1 MSQNKMPP
9 DQYSQMIKHLTRR
22 KIKDPF
28 IPDSAIERPK
38 RILEIE
44 AFQDFNKRNPKA
56 DGGMLV
62 QPGFG
67 GTRQGY
73 AGRTAKKIT
82 DFPPEVQERIKEYGV
97 EKYNK
102 LNKNQKY
109 DIRNP
114 KRLNKTF
121 NFKFKG
127 NKFPVQILGLKEASA
142 KNIQDLLNIL
152 EKNPN
157 ITPEQ
162 WFAKT
167 SKATKSAGAGL
178 YQISQ
183 DLLKYIKGDF
193 DAIKGATSKETF
205 DKLNI
210 KNLIKDQI
218 PNLKNISGKAFRQSV
233 ATAARAKKAV
243 TNTFEAVIRLNEEF
257 KLDPDIELDELAEQL
272 YGKGASRSVPLMNQ
286 TRNDVTRYI
295 EVLKTGTRKNL
306 NIPNFKYPSAN
317 QAANILDS
325 IAEKSGDF
333 GFQEGMIRDL
343 KFNIRDDLLKLKK
356 GTTKNL
362 RSVLSDLIKGKGNV
376 IDEAVGL
383 SATFEDAP
391 GYTEA
396 TQVIKNKFNKRKGSL
411 IDKPFSALIKKLKT
425 NSATTKEINDFNAI
439 SKRFMKETGVDSPII
454 KTGKNL
460 KPEKFIKSFIDYSPE
475 AQANIKQLA
484 KENNFVIQTKSEPLK
499 NVVASLQKRKG
510 EAGFIDRQLLTDAGK
525 FLGRTAQ
532 AGFLTPT
539 GVLATT
545 TGLGGLDLTT
555 PAGRLTLGA
564 EAAFAPELV
573 RASIGATK
581 GIQNRALQ
589 KGVQQFLNL
598 GLPTRLAL
606 RAARVA
612 SPIGIASLVGEG
624 LYQGGKFAKQRFEE
638 LAAMSPEQRQELR
651 SQGARQ
657 AFDPF
662 QAAGGGLAKQAGDR
676 SGPPPEKG
684 PMSQGLPG
692 LLKRVR
698 NL

>member
-1 MSQNKMPP
+1 MKFGPKETKELNQYLRTGRNRTREFMADLTDDLEPGALKDELLKDFDSSQETYEEYL
-9 DQYSQMIKHLTRR
+9 QR
-22 KIKDPF
+22 K
-28 IPDSAIERPK
+28 SLERP
-38 RILEIE
+38 
-44 AFQDFNKRNPKA
+44 FNMA
-56 DGGMLV
+56 DGGRI
-62 QPGFG
+62 GFRK
-67 GTRQGY
+67 GTPIEDY
-73 AGRTAKKIT
+73 
-82 DFPPEVQERIKEYGV
+82 PPEVQQRIKDYGIK
-97 EKYNK
+97 KYNK

-127 NKFPVQILGLKEASA
+127 NKFPTQVLGLKEASA

-157 ITPEQ
+157 ITPEK

-167 SKATKSAGAGL
+167 SKVKGASSGL
-178 YQISQ
+178 DQLSR

-210 KNLIKDQI
+210 KNLIKDEI

-233 ATAARAKKAV
+233 GTAARAKKAV
-243 TNTFEAVIRLNEEF
+243 TNTFEAVMRLNEEF
-257 KLDPDIELDELAEQL
+257 KLDPDVDIDELAEQL
-272 YGKGASRSVPLMNQ
+272 YGKGASKSVPLMNQ

-306 NIPNFKYPSAN
+306 NIPNFKYPSVN

-343 KFNIRDDLLKLKK
+343 KFSIRDDLLKLKK
-356 GTTKNL
+356 GTTTNL
-362 RSVLSDLIKGKGNV
+362 RRVLSDLIKGKGDV

-411 IDKPFSALIKKLKT
+411 VDKPFSALIKKLKT
-425 NSATTKEINDFNAI
+425 NSATTKEINDFNTI

-460 KPEKFIKSFIDYSPE
+460 KPEKFIKSFKDYSPE
-475 AQANIKQLA
+475 AQTNIQQLA

-499 NVVASLQKRKG
+499 NVVTSFEKNKPLKDKILSGIGKTGRV
-510 EAGFIDRQLLTDAGK
+510 AGK
-525 FLGRTAQ
+525 VLKPLGYGVIGPIAVSTAVKSAEQQGLKLNFLDKAMAFESGDPEVALNMAKRRVDPQFAAQ
-532 AGFLTPT
+532 ERAKD
-539 GVLATT
+539 LAQMSDDFEEV
-545 TGLGGLDLTT
+545 GQQPMNIDLKMPRAFAMGGL
-555 PAGRLTLGA
+555 
-564 EAAFAPELV
+564 
-573 RASIGATK
+573 S
-581 GIQNRALQ
+581 
-589 KGVQQFLNL
+589 
-598 GLPTRLAL
+598 
-606 RAARVA
+606 
-612 SPIGIASLVGEG
+612 
-624 LYQGGKFAKQRFEE
+624 GGDK
-638 LAAMSPEQRQELR
+638 
-651 SQGARQ
+651 
-657 AFDPF
+657 
-662 QAAGGGLAKQAGDR
+662 
-676 SGPPPEKG
+676 SGPPPERG
-684 PMSQGLPG
+684 PNPQGL
-692 LLKRVR
+692 LSLMKRGMKI
-698 NL
+698 

>member
-9 DQYSQMIKHLTRR
+9 DKYSQMINHLTRR
-22 KIKDPF
+22 KIQNPF

-44 AFQDFNKRNPKA
+44 AFKDFNKRNKMA
-56 DGGMLV
+56 GGGMLV

-67 GTRQGY
+67 GVRQGY
-73 AGRTAKKIT
+73 AGRKTKKIT
-82 DFPPEVQERIKEYGV
+82 DYPPEVQERIKEYGIQ
-97 EKYNK
+97 KYNK

-127 NKFPVQILGLKEASA
+127 QNFPTQVLGLKDASA
-142 KNIQDLLNIL
+142 KNIQDLLNII

-167 SKATKSAGAGL
+167 SKVKGASSGL
-178 YQISQ
+178 DQLSR

-210 KNLIKDQI
+210 KNLIKDEI
-218 PNLKNISGKAFRQSV
+218 PNLNTISGKAFRQSV
-233 ATAARAKKAV
+233 GTAARAKKAV
-243 TNTFEAVIRLNEEF
+243 TNTFEAVMRLNEEF
-257 KLDPDIELDELAEQL
+257 KLDPDVDIEELAEQL
-272 YGKGASRSVPLMNQ
+272 YGKGASKSVPLMNQ
-286 TRNDVTRYI
+286 TRNDVARYV
-295 EVLKTGTRKNL
+295 EVLKTGSRRNL
-306 NIPNFKYPSAN
+306 NIPNFKYPSPDK
-317 QAANILDS
+317 AADILDS
-325 IAEKSGDF
+325 IADRSGSF
-333 GFQEGMIRDL
+333 GFQEGVIRDL
-343 KFNIRDDLLKLKK
+343 KFSIRDDLLKLGK
-356 GTTKNL
+356 GTTTNL
-362 RSVLSDLIKGKGNV
+362 RRVLSDLIKGKGDV

-396 TQVIKNKFNKRKGSL
+396 TQVIKGKINKRKANT

-425 NSATTKEINDFNAI
+425 NSATKKEIDDFNAI
-439 SKRFMKETGVDSPII
+439 SKRFMKEEGVDSPII

-460 KPEKFIKSFIDYSPE
+460 KPEKFIKSFKDYSPE

-499 NVVASLQKRKG
+499 NVVSFLQKRKG
-510 EAGFIDRQLLTDAGK
+510 ERGSIDRQFLTDAGK

-638 LAAMSPEQRQELR
+638 LGAMSPEQRQELR

-676 SGPPPEKG
+676 SGRPPEKG
-684 PMSQGLPG
+684 PNSQGL
-692 LLKRVR
+692 LSLMKRGMKI
-698 NL
+698 

>member
-1 MSQNKMPP
+1 MKLHHYNEAYAHMVRRTPFANGSEKPTPRTFQDKLSTLKEASRGLDPESTLRLFDFYIQEALTKGELTEQQASGIYQSLP
-9 DQYSQMIKHLTRR
+9 QAEIKETIETFERENFR
-22 KIKDPF
+22 KGTPIEDYPIEVQQRIKD
-28 IPDSAIERPK
+28 
-38 RILEIE
+38 
-44 AFQDFNKRNPKA
+44 
-56 DGGMLV
+56 
-62 QPGFG
+62 
-67 GTRQGY
+67 
-73 AGRTAKKIT
+73 
-82 DFPPEVQERIKEYGV
+82 YGV

-127 NKFPVQILGLKEASA
+127 NKFPIQILGLKEASA

-183 DLLKYIKGDF
+183 DLLKYVKGDF

-243 TNTFEAVIRLNEEF
+243 TNTFEAVMRLNEEF

-272 YGKGASRSVPLMNQ
+272 YGKGASKSVPLMNQ

-317 QAANILDS
+317 QAADILDS

-362 RSVLSDLIKGKGNV
+362 RSVLSDLIKGKGDV

-396 TQVIKNKFNKRKGSL
+396 TQVIKNKYNKR
-411 IDKPFSALIKKLKT
+411 
-425 NSATTKEINDFNAI
+425 
-439 SKRFMKETGVDSPII
+439 
-454 KTGKNL
+454 
-460 KPEKFIKSFIDYSPE
+460 
-475 AQANIKQLA
+475 
-484 KENNFVIQTKSEPLK
+484 
-499 NVVASLQKRKG
+499 
-510 EAGFIDRQLLTDAGK
+510 
-525 FLGRTAQ
+525 
-532 AGFLTPT
+532 
-539 GVLATT
+539 
-545 TGLGGLDLTT
+545 
-555 PAGRLTLGA
+555 
-564 EAAFAPELV
+564 
-573 RASIGATK
+573 
-581 GIQNRALQ
+581 
-589 KGVQQFLNL
+589 
-598 GLPTRLAL
+598 
-606 RAARVA
+606 
-612 SPIGIASLVGEG
+612 
-624 LYQGGKFAKQRFEE
+624 
-638 LAAMSPEQRQELR
+638 
-651 SQGARQ
+651 
-657 AFDPF
+657 
-662 QAAGGGLAKQAGDR
+662 
-676 SGPPPEKG
+676 
-684 PMSQGLPG
+684 
-692 LLKRVR
+692 
-698 NL
+698 

>member
-1 MSQNKMPP
+1 MTPKE
-9 DQYSQMIKHLTRR
+9 YKQMMDYLTRSGVR
-22 KIKDPF
+22 KQVKFASDIARPDPK
-28 IPDSAIERPK
+28 PVVK
-38 RILEIE
+38 EIE
-44 AFQDFNKRNPKA
+44 LFNAFNRRNPKA

-82 DFPPEVQERIKEYGV
+82 DYPPEVQQRIKDYGIQ
-97 EKYNK
+97 KYNK

-127 NKFPVQILGLKEASA
+127 NKFPTQVLGLKEASA
-142 KNIQDLLNIL
+142 KNIQDLLNII

-167 SKATKSAGAGL
+167 SKVKGASSGL
-178 YQISQ
+178 DQLSR

-210 KNLIKDQI
+210 KNLIKDEI
-218 PNLKNISGKAFRQSV
+218 PNLNTISGKVFRQSV
-233 ATAARAKKAV
+233 GTAARAKKAV
-243 TNTFEAVIRLNEEF
+243 TNTFEAVMRLNEEF
-257 KLDPDIELDELAEQL
+257 KLDPDVDIEELAEQL
-272 YGKGASRSVPLMNQ
+272 YGKGASRSVPLINQ
-286 TRNDVTRYI
+286 TRNDVARYV
-295 EVLKTGTRKNL
+295 EVLKTGSRRNL
-306 NIPNFKYPSAN
+306 NIPNFKYPSPDK
-317 QAANILDS
+317 AADILDS
-325 IAEKSGDF
+325 IADRSGSF
-333 GFQEGMIRDL
+333 GFQEGVIRDL
-343 KFNIRDDLLKLKK
+343 KFSIRDDLLKLEK
-356 GTTKNL
+356 GTTTNL
-362 RSVLSDLIKGKGNV
+362 RRVLSDLIKGKGDV

-396 TQVIKNKFNKRKGSL
+396 TQVIKGKINKRKANT

-425 NSATTKEINDFNAI
+425 NSATTKEINDFNTI
-439 SKRFMKETGVDSPII
+439 SKRFMKEEGVDSPII

-460 KPEKFIKSFIDYSPE
+460 KPEKFIKSFKDYSPE

-484 KENNFVIQTKSEPLK
+484 KENNFVIETKSEPLK
-499 NVVASLQKRKG
+499 NVVSSLQKRKG
-510 EAGFIDRQLLTDAGK
+510 ERGSIDRQFLTDAGK

-539 GVLATT
+539 GVAATT
-545 TGLGGLDLTT
+545 LGLGGLDLTS
-555 PAGRLTLGA
+555 PVGRLSLGA
-564 EAAFAPELV
+564 ELAAAPELV
-573 RASIGATK
+573 KASIGATRGMK
-581 GIQNRALQ
+581 NRALQ
-589 KGVQQFLNL
+589 KGIQQALNL

-612 SPIGIASLVGEG
+612 SPIGIATLAGEG
-624 LYQGGKFAKQRFEE
+624 LYQAGKFTKKRIGE
-638 LAAMSPEQRQELR
+638 LQAMTPEQRQQLR
-651 SQGARQ
+651 AEQSALAFEGAR
-657 AFDPF
+657 D
-662 QAAGGGLAKQAGDR
+662 GGLIGKK
-676 SGPPPEKG
+676 SGPPPISG
-684 PMSQGLPG
+684 PTPHGDEGLPG
-692 LLKRVR
+692 IFKRAKKG
-698 NL
+698 